1 MNNLD
6 FKKPYI
12 IAEIGGNHEGDFDY
26 AKELLIKAAE
36 AGADAAKFQTYYPDK
51 IVSKVEDENR
61 HNHFSKFVLSIENY
75 KELASIASD
84 NGISFMS
91 SIWDKESLHE
101 LDPFINIHKIGSG
114 DLTNLPLIK
123 EIIST
128 DKPLI
133 ISTAMA
139 TMDEISKTVNFIK
152 EIDPSYICKSKLAI
166 LQCVAMYGD
175 LNDEYA
181 NLNVISSLRKE
192 FKDLTIGYSDHTKG
206 IYAANIAVALGA
218 KILEIHF
225 TDDINRDFRDHKLS
239 ATKQDIIE
247 LKGNITKTLKLLGSE
262 IKTPEVKIETK
273 ERITEF
279 RRACYLKEDVKK
291 GETITHKT
299 LTTLRPCKG
308 IDARD
313 YYKLIGKKININK
326 KAFEAIY
333 WEDIEE
339 NE

>member
-1 MNNLD
+1 MIDLD
-6 FKKPYI
+6 FKRPYI

-26 AKELLIKAAE
+26 AKKLLIEAAE

-51 IVSKVEDENR
+51 IVSKVEDKNR

-75 KELASIASD
+75 KELASIAHD

-91 SIWDKESLHE
+91 SIWDRDSLFE

-114 DLTNLPLIK
+114 DLTNFPLIE

-139 TMDEISKTVNFIK
+139 TMDEIHETVNFIK
-152 EIDPSYICKSKLAI
+152 KINPSYICKSKLAI

-175 LNDEYA
+175 LKDEYA
-181 NLNVISSLRKE
+181 NLNVISSLRKD
-192 FKDLTIGYSDHTKG
+192 FKNLTIGYSDHTKG

-225 TDDINRDFRDHKLS
+225 TDDKNRDFRDHKLS
-239 ATKQDIIE
+239 ATKKDIIE
-247 LKGNITKTLKLLGSE
+247 LKENISKTLKLLGSNV
-262 IKTPEVKIETK
+262 KLPEVKIETN
-273 ERITEF
+273 ERIREF
-279 RRACYLKEDVKK
+279 RRACYFKEDVKK
-291 GETITHKT
+291 GEVITYES
-299 LTTLRPCKG
+299 LTTLRPCEG

-313 YYKLIGKKININK
+313 FYKLIGKRMNVNK

-333 WEDIEE
+333 WDDIK
-339 NE
+339 